1 MRTLKIA
8 MLGLG
13 TVGTGVVQIIESNAE
28 QLKQKMNIAVEIQH
42 IYVKNID
49 KKREIN
55 TERYHLTNQI
65 DDVLNSD
72 VDIVIEVMGGISP
85 TVDYLKHFL
94 KKGVH
99 VITANKDLLAI
110 HLEELETLAAEN
122 HVSLKYEASVA
133 GGIPIVNAIN
143 NGLNANGIHHF
154 MGIFNGT
161 SNFILSKMS
170 NEGYSFDEAL
180 QIATDLGYAEA
191 DPTADVDGLD
201 AQRKVV
207 ITSYLAFNQYI
218 SLDDCP
224 VEGIRNVT
232 KEDIQ
237 LAAQLGY
244 RIKLIGQARFDGQKV
259 AAHVAPTCLPAHHQ
273 LAHVENEYNAIY
285 IDGNAVGDTMY
296 YGRGAGG
303 LATGSAIVSD
313 LLYIMTHFDTDL
325 HTLPMHFES
334 SEHVFNEHSKWLVI
348 AETAHAAAL
357 DLSDCATTST
367 GDYTAIVVDDEKRL
381 NDLPILKKYEIEGV

>member
-1 MRTLKIA
+1 MRTLNIA

-13 TVGTGVVQIIESNAE
+13 TVGTGVVQIIESNAA
-28 QLKQKMNIAVEIQH
+28 QLKEIMDIEVSIKH
-42 IYVKNID
+42 IFVKNLQKD
-49 KKREIN
+49 REIDV
-55 TERYHLTNQI
+55 EKYHLTDQI
-65 DDVLNSD
+65 DEILNSNI
-72 VDIVIEVMGGISP
+72 DIVIEVMGGITS

-94 KKGVH
+94 NKGVH
-99 VITANKDLLAI
+99 VITANKDLLAV
-110 HLEELETLAAEN
+110 HLEELESLAAA
-122 HVSLKYEASVA
+122 HKVSLKYEASVA

-180 QIATDLGYAEA
+180 KVATDLGYAEA
-191 DPTADVDGLD
+191 DPTADVDGID

-224 VEGIRNVT
+224 VTGIREVT
-232 KEDIQ
+232 KEDIH
-237 LAAQLGY
+237 LAKALGY
-244 RIKLIGQARFDGQKV
+244 RIKLIGQARFDGKRV
-259 AAHVAPTCLPAHHQ
+259 TAHVAPTCLPVDHQ

-296 YGRGAGG
+296 YGKGAGS

-313 LLYIMTHFDTDL
+313 LLYIISHFDTDL
-325 HTLPMHFES
+325 HTLPLHFES
-334 SEHVFNEHSKWLVI
+334 TGIDVHHHSKWLVVDKKENLQAI
-348 AETAHAAAL
+348 
-357 DLSDCATTST
+357 DLSASR
-367 GDYTAIVVDDEKRL
+367 TAECDGFIAVEVDDLTKFK
-381 NDLPILKKYEIEGV
+381 DFTSIKKYEIEGV